1 MSNETKSMASK
12 KPSNIERDDSGWID
26 ALLDNDASASPS
38 VADDGFTAA
47 LISGL
52 PAPAQRSRYR
62 WIVPIMAI
70 TGFIVGMGLLSGGED
85 LSMVLTGLA
94 RMRSIS
100 LREVLFA
107 VLPLG
112 VLYWLAF
119 GAAWQ
124 ET

>member
-1 MSNETKSMASK
+1 MSNEIKPTTSK
-12 KPSNIERDDSGWID
+12 RPSAIEHDDSGWID
-26 ALLDNDASASPS
+26 ALLNNDAAASPS
-38 VADDGFTAA
+38 IADDGFTAA
-47 LISGL
+47 LMSSL
-52 PAPAQRSRYR
+52 PAPAHRWRYR
-62 WIVPIMAI
+62 WIVPMMAI
-70 TGFIVGMGLLSGGED
+70 AGFIVGMGLLSGGED

-100 LREVLFA
+100 LQEVLFA
-107 VLPLG
+107 VLPLS